1 MARWDVTEH
10 GSEHIQPYK
19 HLLAVL
25 AALLALTA
33 VTVAVSRVELGGL
46 NIWMAILIASLKST
60 FVLLFFM
67 QLKYE
72 GRLIITTFL
81 VTICTLAL
89 LVGFLFWDVSFR

>member
-1 MARWDVTEH
+1 MAREDMVEP
-10 GSEHIQPYK
+10 SEAHIQPYS

-33 VTVAVSRVELGGL
+33 VTVAVSRVELGAL
-46 NIWMAILIASLKST
+46 NIWAAILIASIKST

-67 QLKYE
+67 HLKYE
-72 GRLIITTFL
+72 GRFIRSTFV

-89 LVGFLFWDVSFR
+89 LIGFLFWDVSFR